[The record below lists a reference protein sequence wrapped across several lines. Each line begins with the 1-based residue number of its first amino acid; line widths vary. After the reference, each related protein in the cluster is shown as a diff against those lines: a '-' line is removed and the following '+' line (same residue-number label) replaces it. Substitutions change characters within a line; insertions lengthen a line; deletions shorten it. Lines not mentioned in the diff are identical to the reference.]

1 MRPQGLWLF
10 LISFF
15 PIVAFAASSNT
26 PVDECIGNLRLK
38 FPGQVE
44 VAANTGEVLIDE
56 HKIRTI
62 QPKFEFVD
70 GERAGWT
77 SIGYGGNIFVSHTL
91 SEEQKSKLMVLQK
104 KMLHMAQSVGKTKMD
119 KDSGFEKIEMGQRI
133 GFAARAGTSFTASLF
148 LNDHMIWR
156 QSTVSK
162 NAVADT
168 KGEFDNFIKSVE
180 FRAIGVVPTTKGLC
194 LPYFFISGEGR
205 DERARGRISST
216 YRLKSHPD
224 VTIWIED
231 SDAGVYPDKQ
241 VEEANRPINQVNDF
255 WSQYEIL
262 PGISKIDSEWHLPA
276 ARKVQVNG
284 GDGIASFVKIKRKS
298 GAVDYGYMAAVR
310 GDIKDGQRSSD
321 IKFYVIRNSENSLR
335 KNVEPIGKNE
345 FLKISEEIVSTIKGN
360 LGH

>member
-1 MRPQGLWLF
+1 MKPKGLF
-10 LISFF
+10 LFFISLF
-15 PIVAFAASSNT
+15 PIATLAASFSI

-38 FPGQVE
+38 FPSQVE
-44 VAANTGEVLIDE
+44 VAANTGEMLIDE

-77 SIGYGGNIFVSHTL
+77 SIGYGGNIFVSHAL
-91 SEEQKSKLMVLQK
+91 SIEQKNKLMLLQK
-104 KMLHMAQSVGKTKMD
+104 KMFHTAQSADRKKTEKV
-119 KDSGFEKIEMGQRI
+119 SGFEKIEMGQRI
-133 GFAARAGTSFTASLF
+133 GFAAQVGTTFTASIF

-156 QSTVSK
+156 QSTVT
-162 NAVADT
+162 NDAVAGT
-168 KGEFDNFIKSVE
+168 KGEFDYFIKNVE
-180 FRAIGVVPTTKGLC
+180 FRPIGVVPSTKGLC

-205 DERARGRISST
+205 DENARGRISST
-216 YRLKSHPD
+216 YRLKNHPD

-231 SDAGVYPDKQ
+231 SDAGIYPDKHIEQ
-241 VEEANRPINQVNDF
+241 ANMPINQINDF

-262 PGISKIDSEWHLPA
+262 PGISKVESEWHLPA
-276 ARKVQVNG
+276 GRKVKMNG
-284 GDGIASFVKIKRKS
+284 GNGIASFVKIKRKS

-321 IKFYVIRNSENSLR
+321 IKFYVIRNSENSSR
-335 KNVEPIGKNE
+335 KNLEPIDKNE